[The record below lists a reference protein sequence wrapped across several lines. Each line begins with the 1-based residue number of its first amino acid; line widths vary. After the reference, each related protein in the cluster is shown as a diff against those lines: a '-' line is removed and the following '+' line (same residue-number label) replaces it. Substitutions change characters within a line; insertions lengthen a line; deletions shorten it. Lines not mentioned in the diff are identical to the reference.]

1 MMPSPPRP
9 PPAESV
15 ARKWLTRSVLRA
27 LQSMD
32 DRCDP
37 TVARAQA
44 AVRRAHQ
51 AAGDVAVTAGRIAAV
66 VGDVATTWERRAVL
80 APERAGEMRARAAR
94 LREFAQQEKQEERRL
109 QGIRD
114 GADQA

>member
-1 MMPSPPRP
+1 MMRSTPVP
-9 PPAESV
+9 PPAECV
-15 ARKWLTRSVLRA
+15 ARKWLTRTVQRA
-27 LQSMD
+27 SQTMD

-51 AAGDVAVTAGRIAAV
+51 AAGDVALTAGRIAAV
-66 VGDVATTWERRAVL
+66 VGDVATTWEQRAVL

-94 LREFAQQEKQEERRL
+94 VREFAQQEEDEQRRL

-114 GADQA
+114 GADRV

>member
-1 MMPSPPRP
+1 MRSPP
-9 PPAESV
+9 SV
-15 ARKWLTRSVLRA
+15 ASRVRARKWLTRSVPRA
-27 LQSMD
+27 PQSMD

-66 VGDVATTWERRAVL
+66 VGDVAMTWERRAVL

-114 GADQA
+114 GADRV